1 MTYLELKQKHREEFD
16 SFPIIFAF
24 STSQLAEGL
33 KQLNCTKEDLR
44 ATGAGGFIRKED
56 TQALRDLINRHAEET
71 AEAFKD
77 DSFLISAI
85 KYELANHEYCITHD
99 PEPTLRA
106 LGIDLIT
113 HDPEPTLRALGID
126 LEDITGQ
133 VRRCFNVAKTEYL
146 SEYYEWERNQAE
158 QGK

>member
-1 MTYLELKQKHREEFD
+1 MTYLELKQKHREEFE

-24 STSQLAEGL
+24 STAQLEEGL

-56 TQALRDLINRHAEET
+56 TQALRDLINRHAAET

-77 DSFLISAI
+77 DSFLTSAI

-99 PEPTLRA
+99 PEPAMRA
-106 LGIDLIT
+106 LGL
-113 HDPEPTLRALGID
+113 D

-146 SEYYEWERNQAE
+146 SEYYEWERQQAE
-158 QGK
+158 KERLQS

>member
-1 MTYLELKQKHREEFD
+1 MTYTELKQKHREECE

-24 STSQLAEGL
+24 STAQREEGL

-77 DSFLISAI
+77 DSFLTSAI

-99 PEPTLRA
+99 PEPTMHA
-106 LGIDLIT
+106 LGL
-113 HDPEPTLRALGID
+113 D

-146 SEYYEWERNQAE
+146 SEYYEWERQQAE
-158 QGK
+158 KERLQS